1 MKAATR
7 GVGGGPGEG
16 GDSPRGGGIQRQD
29 GPAEAA
35 VEDVPRHDDLL
46 QEVSGLLGEGVLRT
60 TLTRALSPLN
70 AGTLAQ
76 AHRLVE
82 AGGRPGEVVVSGW

>member
-1 MKAATR
+1 MSATPDLR
-7 GVGGGPGEG
+7 A
-16 GDSPRGGGIQRQD
+16 Q
-29 GPAEAA
+29 
-35 VEDVPRHDDLL
+35 HDLL

-82 AGGRPGEVVVSGW
+82 AGGRPGKVVVSGW

>member
-1 MKAATR
+1 M
-7 GVGGGPGEG
+7 
-16 GDSPRGGGIQRQD
+16 
-29 GPAEAA
+29 
-35 VEDVPRHDDLL
+35 
-46 QEVSGLLGEGVLRT
+46 SGLLGEGVLRT